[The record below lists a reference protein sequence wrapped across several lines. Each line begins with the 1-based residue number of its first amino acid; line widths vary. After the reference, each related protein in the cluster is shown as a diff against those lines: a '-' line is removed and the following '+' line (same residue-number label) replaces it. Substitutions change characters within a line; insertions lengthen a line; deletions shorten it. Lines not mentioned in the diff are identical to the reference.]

1 MNWLSPKIAN
11 VLELALCAG
20 VVGWVMYRWLK
31 KSDDPARL
39 ISKWVITAVM
49 VSITWWVAA
58 RKIASSGG
66 GMDYGTAFVVV
77 IACAACGVV
86 LGITWGSN
94 IGEALGSP
102 LASLFD
108 GGDQEIVPQPFYSIA
123 EAKRK
128 QGKYLEAVA
137 EIRKQLA
144 RFPGDFAGMLKL
156 AEVQAE
162 NLNDLPGAQVTIER
176 LLVECEPSSMNMG
189 LALNRLADW
198 HLKFGHDPDS
208 ARLALEQIIQM
219 FPDTEQAYLAGQRIA
234 HLMTPEMLSEKKE
247 PHRIKVGQ
255 FQENIGLLREPANV
269 RAPTEDPAVVAG
281 ELVEHLRDHP
291 QDSEAR
297 ERLALIYADH
307 YQRLD
312 MAVDQL
318 EELIAQPNLPPKHAT
333 HWLNVLA
340 DLHIKHAGNTAA
352 ARAALQRVMDLF
364 PASASAENA
373 KNRMAHLEL
382 ELRAKKTSQ
391 VVKLGSY
398 EQNIGLKGRPGP
410 PGITD

>member
-1 MNWLSPKIAN
+1 MNWLPSKLSS

-20 VVGWVMYRWLK
+20 VVGWVLYRWLK

-49 VSITWWVAA
+49 VSTTWWIAA
-58 RKIASSGG
+58 GKIASSGG
-66 GMDYGTAFVVV
+66 GLDYGTAFVVV
-77 IACAACGVV
+77 IACAICGVV

-94 IGEALGSP
+94 IADVLGKP
-102 LASLFD
+102 LTGLFD

-144 RFPGDFAGMLKL
+144 RFPGNFNGMLML
-156 AEVQAE
+156 ADVQAE

-176 LLVECEPSSMNMG
+176 LLVECEPSPMNMA

-234 HLMTPEMLSEKKE
+234 HLMTPEMLTEKKE

-269 RAPTEDPAVVAG
+269 RAPTEDPAAVASK
-281 ELVEHLRDHP
+281 LVEHLRDHP

-297 ERLALIYADH
+297 ERLALIYAEY

-312 MAVDQL
+312 LAMGQL
-318 EELIAQPNLPPKHAT
+318 EELIAQPNLPPKHAV

-340 DLHIKHAGNTAA
+340 DLQIKNAGDTAA
-352 ARAALQRVMDLF
+352 ARAALQRVVELF
-364 PASASAENA
+364 PQSAAAENA
-373 KNRMAHLEL
+373 RNRMAHLEL
-382 ELRAKKTSQ
+382 ELRAKKKSQ

-398 EQNIGLKGRPGP
+398 EQNIGLRNRP
-410 PGITD
+410 

>member
-1 MNWLSPKIAN
+1 MNWLPSKASTI
-11 VLELALCAG
+11 LELALCAG
-20 VVGWVMYRWLK
+20 VVGWVLYRWLK

-49 VSITWWVAA
+49 VSITWWVSAGKVA
-58 RKIASSGG
+58 GSGG
-66 GMDYGTAFVVV
+66 GLDYGTAFVVV
-77 IACAACGVV
+77 IACAICGVV
-86 LGITWGSN
+86 LAITWGSN
-94 IGEALGSP
+94 IAEVLGKP
-102 LASLFD
+102 LTGLFD
-108 GGDQEIVPQPFYSIA
+108 GGDQEIIPRPFYSIA

-137 EIRKQLA
+137 EIRKRLV
-144 RFPGDFAGMLKL
+144 RFPGDFNGMLML
-156 AEVQAE
+156 ADVQAE
-162 NLNDLPGAQVTIER
+162 NLNDLSGAQVTIER
-176 LLVECEPSSMNMG
+176 LLVECEPSSMNMA

-208 ARLALEQIIQM
+208 ARLALEQIVQM

-234 HLMTPEMLSEKKE
+234 HLMTPDMLTEKKE

-269 RAPTEDPAVVAG
+269 RAPTEDPAETASK
-281 ELVEHLRDHP
+281 LVEHLRDHP

-297 ERLALIYADH
+297 ERLALIYAEH

-312 MAVDQL
+312 LAVGQL
-318 EELIAQPNLPPKHAT
+318 EELIAQPNLPPKHAV

-340 DLHIKHAGNTAA
+340 DLQIKHAGDTAA
-352 ARAALQRVMDLF
+352 ARAALQRVVELF
-364 PASASAENA
+364 PKSASAENA
-373 KNRMAHLEL
+373 RNRMAHLEL
-382 ELRAKKTSQ
+382 ELRAKKKSQ

-398 EQNIGLKGRPGP
+398 EQNIGLRNRP
-410 PGITD
+410 